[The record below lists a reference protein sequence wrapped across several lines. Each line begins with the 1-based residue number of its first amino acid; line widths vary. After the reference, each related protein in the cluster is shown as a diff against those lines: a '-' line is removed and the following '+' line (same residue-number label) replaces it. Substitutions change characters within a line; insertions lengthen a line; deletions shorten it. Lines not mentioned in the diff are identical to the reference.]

1 MHLARDGLMHLE
13 YEIQLQQLRIL
24 QTQLQESAAAQC
36 AVPKHAL
43 AVAAVAAPYAVP
55 IHMHPAPG
63 MAPTHVLAVPTGPSY
78 SPTNTSPSFPPGITV
93 PSYITTSQGYDTTSQ
108 GYDTSSPS
116 YSPSFPPGT
125 VPSYDTSSPSF
136 SPSSPNF
143 LPTSASYDP
152 NSPIYLQT
160 MPSSSRVTSC
170 TRTSHPHEPP
180 SCSPGY
186 AFAKLSRYAAEKAA
200 DEDERLSPLRQPFVQ
215 REVPRLRAPR
225 GGARRFGQL
234 RALRQPHPG
243 RRAPANQGR
252 GSGET
257 GALHRAGRHG
267 LPGGRRPARAADL
280 HRRRQEVHPPP
291 ASPLPGHR
299 QGTEVRPCCVPTP

>member
-152 NSPIYLQT
+152 NSPICLQT
-160 MPSSSRVTSC
+160 MPSSSRTTSC
-170 TRTSHPHEPP
+170 TRTGHPHEPP

-186 AFAKLSRYAAEKAA
+186 AFAPATPPSAVFDGAATPDAPTAAPTISVLSI
-200 DEDERLSPLRQPFVQ
+200 DLM
-215 REVPRLRAPR
+215 
-225 GGARRFGQL
+225 GGEL
-234 RALRQPHPG
+234 EEMLTEALEQMTDD
-243 RRAPANQGR
+243 Q
-252 GSGET
+252 
-257 GALHRAGRHG
+257 AGK
-267 LPGGRRPARAADL
+267 
-280 HRRRQEVHPPP
+280 
-291 ASPLPGHR
+291 
-299 QGTEVRPCCVPTP
+299 